1 MAGVERLRL
10 LPAVDQS
17 SQHVGRHGAETLADE
32 AVEEEVDARVEQ
44 RQHVGEIGQNVQ
56 QPPGAL
62 RGWRRGVEVVE
73 DHEGARRPQN
83 GKNGGDGEENGGGF
97 AGGIA
102 AQTEAAAASAQLA
115 HDDGVEGEEDGARE
129 EVDGDAVG
137 PHQDLLGDRPAAF
150 ASASASA
157 ASTFTHAREA
167 VPQLRPP
174 VIRRSRQQT
183 PDVHHQYHPP
193 CAGWVGHRV
202 IAQRV
207 ANSDVAIDGQGHGD
221 PDGGVDGGKLQHLHG
236 AVQGR
241 RQRSGQNEI
250 LQNEV
255 NENDEEQDKDVSSRQ
270 GQEIVV
276 GGLLTTQHQL
286 GQDDHRQDVCCRG
299 TGGGRREQGLMESK
313 KAEQMEK

>member
-1 MAGVERLRL
+1 MGARGSGGNTDGLPVFVVLIHQHLDAVGVSWGDPRAARDGKVVAGVKRLWL

-17 SQHVGRHGAETLADE
+17 SQHVGRHAPETLADK

-44 RQHVGEIGQNVQ
+44 CQHVGKIGKDVQ

-83 GKNGGDGEENGGGF
+83 GKNGGDGEEDGGGF

-102 AQTEAAAASAQLA
+102 TQTEAAAASAQLA
-115 HDDGVEGEEDGARE
+115 HDDGIEGEEDGARE

-137 PHQDLLGDRPAAF
+137 PHQDLLGNGPVAL
-150 ASASASA
+150 AST
-157 ASTFTHAREA
+157 ASTFAHAREA
-167 VPQLRPP
+167 VPQLGPP
-174 VIRRSRQQT
+174 VVGRCRQQT
-183 PDVHHQYHPP
+183 AEVHHKYHSP
-193 CAGWVGHRV
+193 CAAWVGHCV

-236 AVQGR
+236 AV
-241 RQRSGQNEI
+241 
-250 LQNEV
+250 
-255 NENDEEQDKDVSSRQ
+255 
-270 GQEIVV
+270 
-276 GGLLTTQHQL
+276 
-286 GQDDHRQDVCCRG
+286 
-299 TGGGRREQGLMESK
+299 
-313 KAEQMEK
+313 

>member
-17 SQHVGRHGAETLADE
+17 SQHVGRHAPETLADE

-44 RQHVGEIGQNVQ
+44 CQHVSKIGKDVQ
-56 QPPGAL
+56 QPAGAL
-62 RGWRRGVEVVE
+62 RGRRRGVEVVE

-137 PHQDLLGDRPAAF
+137 PHQDLLGNSPVAF
-150 ASASASA
+150 ACT
-157 ASTFTHAREA
+157 ASTFARAREA

-174 VIRRSRQQT
+174 VIRNCRQQT
-183 PDVHHQYHPP
+183 ADVHHQDHSPR
-193 CAGWVGHRV
+193 AGWVGHGV

-207 ANSDVAIDGQGHGD
+207 ANSNVAIDGQGHGD
-221 PDGGVDGGKLQHLHG
+221 PDGGVNGGKFHHLHG
-236 AVQGR
+236 AVQRR
-241 RQRSGQNEI
+241 RQRRGQDEI

-255 NENDEEQDKDVSSRQ
+255 NENDEEQDEDVCSCQ

-286 GQDDHRQDVCCRG
+286 GQDDHCQDVSCRG
-299 TGGGRREQGLMESK
+299 GGGGRRD
-313 KAEQMEK
+313 

>member
-1 MAGVERLRL
+1 MASVERLRL

-17 SQHVGRHGAETLADE
+17 SQHVGRHAPETLADE

-44 RQHVGEIGQNVQ
+44 RQHVGKIGKNVQ

-102 AQTEAAAASAQLA
+102 AQTEAAAASTQLA
-115 HDDGVEGEEDGARE
+115 HDDGIEGEEDGARE

-137 PHQDLLGDRPAAF
+137 PHQDLLGNSPAAF
-150 ASASASA
+150 ART
-157 ASTFTHAREA
+157 ASTFAHAREA

-174 VIRRSRQQT
+174 VIRRCRQQT
-183 PDVHHQYHPP
+183 PDVHDEYHSPR
-193 CAGWVGHRV
+193 ARWVGHCV
-202 IAQRV
+202 VAQRV
-207 ANSDVAIDGQGHGD
+207 TNGDVAIDGQGHGD
-221 PDGGVDGGKLQHLHG
+221 PDGGVDGGKFQHLHG

-250 LQNEV
+250 LQDEV
-255 NENDEEQDKDVSSRQ
+255 NENDEEQDEDVSSCQ
-270 GQEIVV
+270 GQKIVV
-276 GGLLTTQHQL
+276 RGLLTTQHQL
-286 GQDDHRQDVCCRG
+286 GQDDHRQDVSCRRK
-299 TGGGRREQGLMESK
+299 GGGRREQELMESK
-313 KAEQMEK
+313 KVEEMEK

>member
-17 SQHVGRHGAETLADE
+17 SQHVGRHAPETLADE

-44 RQHVGEIGQNVQ
+44 RQHVSEVGEDVQ
-56 QPPGAL
+56 QPASAL
-62 RGWRRGVEVVE
+62 RGRRRGVEVVE
-73 DHEGARRPQN
+73 DHKGARRPQN
-83 GKNGGDGEENGGGF
+83 GENGGDGEENGGGF

-137 PHQDLLGDRPAAF
+137 PHQDLLGNGPGAF
-150 ASASASA
+150 ARIASAFA
-157 ASTFTHAREA
+157 RAREA
-167 VPQLRPP
+167 VPQLGPP
-174 VIRRSRQQT
+174 VIRSCGQQT
-183 PDVHHQYHPP
+183 ADVHHQDHPP
-193 CAGWVGHRV
+193 RAGRVGHGV
-202 IAQRV
+202 VAQRV
-207 ANSDVAIDGQGHGD
+207 ANGDVAIDGQGHGD
-221 PDGGVDGGKLQHLHG
+221 PDGGVDGGKFQHLHG

-241 RQRSGQNEI
+241 WQRRGQDEI

-255 NENDEEQDKDVSSRQ
+255 DENDEEQDKDVCRRQ

-276 GGLLTTQHQL
+276 GRLLTTHHQL
-286 GQDDHRQDVCCRG
+286 GQDHHRQDVSCRR
-299 TGGGRREQGLMESK
+299 GRRREREG
-313 KAEQMEK
+313 